1 MSDLPLGQMSTEGF
15 DALIEGFIS
24 QRSGQDDR
32 LPGDV
37 FFELLARYQPA
48 ERSLSDKEPPARVRC
63 RVLEGRLVLTAPADS
78 PLRVEGNRIRWLDG
92 HEMILELEPAATTG
106 LTAVLREASPEWD
119 SDVKAESSGQSPA
132 EIHHSDMEGTETGD

>member
-1 MSDLPLGQMSTEGF
+1 MSNLPLGQMPTEEF

-48 ERSLSDKEPPARVRC
+48 ERSLFGKEPPARVRC

-78 PLRVEGNRIRWLDG
+78 SLRVEGNRIRWLAACRRG
-92 HEMILELEPAATTG
+92 RLFPAS
-106 LTAVLREASPEWD
+106 LNMW
-119 SDVKAESSGQSPA
+119 
-132 EIHHSDMEGTETGD
+132 

>member
-1 MSDLPLGQMSTEGF
+1 MSNLPLGQMPAEEF

-48 ERSLSDKEPPARVRC
+48 GRSLSGKEPPARVRC
-63 RVLEGRLVLTAPADS
+63 RVLEGRLVLTAPANS
-78 PLRVEGNRIRWLDG
+78 SLWIEGNRIRWLDG
-92 HEMILELEPAATTG
+92 HEMILELEPAVTTG
-106 LTAVLREASPEWD
+106 LAAVLREASPEWD
-119 SDVKAESSGQSPA
+119 TDVKAESSGQSPA
-132 EIHHSDMEGTETGD
+132 EIHHRDTKGKEKGD